1 MTSPLFQT
9 GVANH
14 DSSNQHILSISQ
26 TAHARCEQKRSVTP
40 QLQTVSF
47 SSGHYHHHT
56 PVVRNPA
63 LPFAAGSRHQASEI
77 NQQALLQHIAGQ
89 SSSQVSFSTSTQ
101 VTNSILPAISRK
113 LSASR
118 ASSTDSAHT
127 LQFVQSGEETSSSAG
142 APPSFFQRLFQ
153 PARNPTIAQNVV
165 FAAPKGSTS
174 KTTRLTPYHRTNSIN
189 VNHSQSNQLQ
199 PGR

>member
-1 MTSPLFQT
+1 M
-9 GVANH
+9 
-14 DSSNQHILSISQ
+14 
-26 TAHARCEQKRSVTP
+26 
-40 QLQTVSF
+40 
-47 SSGHYHHHT
+47 
-56 PVVRNPA
+56 
-63 LPFAAGSRHQASEI
+63 
-77 NQQALLQHIAGQ
+77 
-89 SSSQVSFSTSTQ
+89 
-101 VTNSILPAISRK
+101 TNSILPAIPRK

-199 PGR
+199 PASSQAAELNPLPIYEYIYQHYLRKSQMDYHVANNDNC